1 MPVATW
7 DERKRHANIKA
18 HGLDFVGCEA
28 IWDDLTITR
37 EDIRQ
42 RYNEQRLVAF
52 GRLNRQVAA
61 GRTSS
66 RCARPKSMK
75 RVTTLQKPRSFKT
88 KAKDSANPPWSEEML
103 GPTVVRRGRGPQ
115 KTPIKVS
122 TTIRLDADVLAYF
135 RATGRGYQSQINDE
149 LRKVVKRGLTMRS
162 SGRRSA

>member
-1 MPVATW
+1 
-7 DERKRHANIKA
+7 
-18 HGLDFVGCEA
+18 
-28 IWDDLTITR
+28 
-37 EDIRQ
+37 
-42 RYNEQRLVAF
+42 
-52 GRLNRQVAA
+52 
-61 GRTSS
+61 
-66 RCARPKSMK
+66 MK

-88 KAKDSANPPWSEEML
+88 KVKDSANPPWSEEML

-115 KTPIKVS
+115 KTPTKVS